1 MTDSQLPQRVNAV
14 MAETSRPEGGAH
26 PAGIVFDV
34 DGTMYRQAPV
44 RRAMLI
50 QLARATL
57 RSPRAGLR
65 AIRTVAAYRW
75 AQEAA
80 RAAAA
85 RPGEQASA
93 RQLRLAAERCGLP
106 ASEVSTTIAHWMEA
120 EPLKILARHR
130 FAGLREFLDDC
141 RTRGIRLGVLSDYPC
156 RDKLAALGVADLF
169 DVVVSAFDPDVGVFK
184 PDPAGIHV
192 ALARLGVAPG
202 DAMFVG
208 DRPEVDAAAAAAAGV
223 RAVIVGGAAPSP
235 AGAWMSVPDYGVL
248 RRRMFG

>member
-1 MTDSQLPQRVNAV
+1 MPESAALPR
-14 MAETSRPEGGAH
+14 
-26 PAGIVFDV
+26 GIVFDV

-44 RRAMLI
+44 RRAMLAR
-50 QLARATL
+50 LARATM

-80 RAAAA
+80 RTATA

-93 RQLRLAAERCGLP
+93 RQLRLAAERCGL
-106 ASEVSTTIAHWMEA
+106 AESEVSATIAHWMEA
-120 EPLKILARHR
+120 EPLTILARHR
-130 FAGLREFLDDC
+130 HAGLREFLDDC
-141 RTRGIRLGVLSDYPC
+141 RIRGIRLAVLSDYPC
-156 RDKLAALGVADLF
+156 RDKLVALGVADLF
-169 DVVVSAFDPDVGVFK
+169 EVVVSAFDPDVGVFK

-192 ALARLGVAPG
+192 ALARLGVAPA

-223 RAVIVGGAAPSP
+223 RAVIIRSAAPS
-235 AGAWMSVPDYGVL
+235 AQGAWMSVPDYATL